1 MSSVLVGTGI
11 QRAVRFYD
19 SSIGKKAVMAITG
32 LILFGYLVVHMLG
45 NLQFF
50 IGKETMDHYAETLHG
65 NPALLWTARTVLL
78 VSVLLHM
85 WAWIQLTALKREARP
100 VGYVKRSNVQA
111 SFGSRTMSL
120 SGPII
125 AAFVIFHILH
135 LTTGTVHP
143 NFVPLH
149 AYENLVSGFAVLP
162 VAILY
167 IVAMLF
173 IGTHLS
179 HGIWSMFQSLGF
191 SHPRYTPMIKA
202 FASIF
207 SWILIGGFI
216 SIPLSVMFGLVK

>member
-11 QRAVRFYD
+11 QRALRFYD
-19 SSIGKKAVMAITG
+19 STIGKKAVMAITG

-65 NPALLWTARTVLL
+65 NPALLWSARVILL
-78 VSVLLHM
+78 VSVVLHI
-85 WAWIQLTALKREARP
+85 WAWIQLAAVKREARP

-111 SFGSRTMSL
+111 SLGSRTMWL
-120 SGPII
+120 SGRII

-135 LTTGTVHP
+135 LTTGTLHP

-149 AYENLVSGFAVLP
+149 AWENLFNGFAVLP
-162 VAILY
+162 VAIFY

-179 HGIWSMFQSLGF
+179 
-191 SHPRYTPMIKA
+191 
-202 FASIF
+202 
-207 SWILIGGFI
+207 
-216 SIPLSVMFGLVK
+216 